1 MLVVVVA
8 LLVQL
13 GELVELVAAEPEV
26 LVQVMDHLEMIT
38 LVEEEVGVTGQQVA
52 PEVQVLSL

>member
-1 MLVVVVA
+1 
-8 LLVQL
+8 
-13 GELVELVAAEPEV
+13 
-26 LVQVMDHLEMIT
+26 MDHLEIIT